1 MKLQQAFEVSKGE
14 VVAFTGAGGKTAAL
28 VGLGYELHEMGWRV
42 LATTTVP
49 MDEHQLGLFP
59 HAMSYHI
66 GWHAISATLGTH
78 GFVFLYDTIKQG
90 LVMGLPLNQLPS
102 LLDNLDSDVLLVEA
116 DQAAGLPFKAPTA
129 AEPLIPSETSLV
141 IPVTSLSALGQTLD
155 SAHVYHPQS
164 MIDRFGF
171 YAGSKIRLPWVA
183 QVLRDETMG
192 LKGIPEGARVMAFV
206 NQTPDKGY
214 MKTRARQI
222 AKLALRSPRFTGVAL
237 GSVRNA
243 NPILEVHR
251 PIGAVVLAAGQ
262 STRMGQPKMLL
273 PWADG
278 KTIIEHVVEQ
288 LVMAR
293 VDEIVVVT
301 GHYSTEVRER
311 VQPFGVK
318 IAFNRSYKTGEMLSS
333 LQTGL
338 RAMSDHIAAS
348 LIVLGD
354 QPQMQPRVLY
364 RLLKS
369 YAEGSGQILIPS
381 YQMRR
386 GHPMLLGRT
395 YWHEMLQLEGDASP
409 RQVLD
414 AHADDIHYV
423 VVDTD
428 TILYDV
434 DTPSDYRAARR
445 SAGLPDMP
453 PRRSD
458 AES

>member
-1 MKLQQAFEVSKGE
+1 MKLQQAFDVSKGE

-28 VGLGYELHEMGWRV
+28 IGLGYELHESGWRV

-49 MDEHQLGLFP
+49 MIEHQLSLFP
-59 HAMSYHI
+59 YALSVHA
-66 GWHAISATLGTH
+66 GWHAISTALGEY

-90 LVMGLPLNQLPS
+90 MVTGLPLDKLPAM
-102 LLDNLDSDVLLVEA
+102 LDNVDSDVLLVEA
-116 DQAAGLPFKAPTA
+116 DHAAGLPFKAPRA
-129 AEPLIPSETSLV
+129 AEPLIPSEASLV

-155 SAHVYHPQS
+155 AAHVYYPQP
-164 MIDRFGF
+164 MIERFGF

-192 LKGIPEGARVMAFV
+192 LKGVPEGARVMAFV

-222 AKLALRSPRFTGVAL
+222 AKLALRSPRFTGVAI
-237 GSVRNA
+237 GSIRNA

-251 PIGAVVLAAGQ
+251 PIGALVLAAGQ

-278 KTIIEHVVEQ
+278 KTIIEHIVEQ

-293 VDEIVVVT
+293 IDEIVVVT
-301 GHYSTEVRER
+301 GHYSAEIRER

-318 IAFNRSYKTGEMLSS
+318 IAFNRAYKTGEMLSS
-333 LQTGL
+333 IQTGL
-338 RAMSDHIAAS
+338 RAMSDHIAAG
-348 LIVLGD
+348 LMVLGD

-364 RLLKS
+364 RLLKT
-369 YAEGSGQILIPS
+369 YAEGVGQILIPS
-381 YQMRR
+381 YQMQR
-386 GHPMLLGRT
+386 GHPLLIGRR
-395 YWHEMLQLEGDASP
+395 YWHEILQLEGDASL
-409 RQVLD
+409 RDVMN
-414 AHADDIHYV
+414 AHADEIRHV

-428 TILYDV
+428 TILHDV
-434 DTPSDYRAARR
+434 DTPSDYRNARR
-445 SAGLPDMP
+445 RAGLPDAP